1 MRVKNIVSDDFVNY
15 KKPSMFVS
23 TCFCNWKCCL
33 ENGMEI
39 SVCQNSPLA
48 NMPVVDISNE
58 EMISVYD
65 KSIFHSSVVF
75 GGLEPFEQF
84 AELYSFICDFRKKHN
99 DDIVI
104 YTGFNKEEIS
114 ACIDRLKEFNNIII
128 KFGRYIPNSEKRFD
142 NILGVTLAS
151 LNQYAEKIS

>member
-1 MRVKNIVSDDFVNY
+1 
-15 KKPSMFVS
+15 
-23 TCFCNWKCCL
+23 
-33 ENGMEI
+33 
-39 SVCQNSPLA
+39 
-48 NMPVVDISNE
+48 
-58 EMISVYD
+58 MISVYD
-65 KSIFHSSVVF
+65 KSIFQSSVVF
-75 GGLEPFEQF
+75 GGVEPFEQF
-84 AELYSFICDFRKKHN
+84 AELYSFICDFRKEHN

-114 ACIDRLKEFNNIII
+114 ACIDRLKEFRNIII